1 MWKLDWDSGKSDRR
15 CAASFALVERLN
27 SNRAGSGEKWV
38 WVPDSAMFPKLSVLF
53 MLLLV
58 ITIKAAGYDSL
69 LLRTLCAS

>member
-1 MWKLDWDSGKSDRR
+1 MEARLRLREVRPR
-15 CAASFALVERLN
+15 CAASFALVEREV
-27 SNRAGSGEKWV
+27 ATEPEEKWV